1 VVLLPLSRTA
11 GEGGERSEPGEGS
24 ASPEFSA
31 SVVRP
36 RRAGCL
42 PSKGQRWAFAFAKN
56 IAGLRRVRQALGLA
70 TGLLS
75 AAAAA
80 QQPLETPPL
89 SLPTV
94 EVVGVTPLLGS
105 GVDRDRVPAET
116 QVLTDRDISRNGY
129 PQMLPALEENV
140 PGVTLDN
147 AAGNPFQPNLL
158 YHGFVASPLQ
168 GNPQGLAVYLN
179 GVRFNQP
186 FGDTVNWDLIPD
198 IAIDRVDLV
207 GSNPVFGLNAL
218 GGALS
223 VRTKNGFTYHGGEID
238 ILGGSFS
245 HYQGELQY
253 GVQSGNTAAYVAA
266 TGLHEGGWRDLQSS
280 NVRNFHGD
288 IGWRGSRAEAHLN
301 VTAADNTLNG
311 PGTSPIEL
319 LAVDPSALFTAPNLI
334 KNKYALVTASGT
346 YDVTDTTSLQGVAYY
361 EYFLQQVVN
370 GNVPVARPCTEQD
383 QAGFLCVAPGA
394 FATNRAGNPIPDF
407 LNGGPYSDLDQQS
420 TNTNGYG
427 ASVQVTNRD
436 ERFGHPNQLVA
447 GFSFDGARILFSGST
462 QIGGLS
468 LADRVFAGPGTTIDQ
483 ADGSIAPVR
492 VGISNA
498 YYGLFF
504 TDTFDVTPE
513 LSANLAGRFNLAQID
528 LTDQQG
534 SALGGNHT
542 YNRFNP
548 AGGLTYKITP
558 GLTAYAS
565 YADANRAPTPAELT
579 CANAAAP
586 CSLAQFFA
594 GDPNLQQVV
603 SHTIETGLRS
613 QIRSSDGTT
622 LSADIAFFRATLDN
636 DIAFVNSPIQ
646 GRGFFENVGTTL
658 RQGVDI
664 NLRLKTDR
672 LLAWLGYSYT
682 DATFKSGFT
691 ASSPNNPAADANG
704 NIQVQP
710 GNHLPGIP
718 TNLIKLGADY
728 RLTDAWT
735 IGGTGIAAS
744 GRYLFGDEA
753 NLTPKTPA
761 YFVLNFHTSYQ
772 LTPNLQLFG
781 LLQNAFNTT
790 YYTFGTFSPTSSVFI
805 AQAPGATNPRSYSP
819 GAPIAGTVGIRLTF

>member
-1 VVLLPLSRTA
+1 MLD
-11 GEGGERSEPGEGS
+11 
-24 ASPEFSA
+24 
-31 SVVRP
+31 
-36 RRAGCL
+36 
-42 PSKGQRWAFAFAKN
+42 
-56 IAGLRRVRQALGLA
+56 LRRISPALGLA
-70 TGLLS
+70 AVLQS
-75 AAAAA
+75 AASPA
-80 QQPLETPPL
+80 QQPSEAPAL

-94 EVVGVTPLLGS
+94 EVVGATPLLGS
-105 GVDRDRVPAET
+105 GVDRDKVPAET

-129 PQMLPALEENV
+129 PQMLRALDENV

-158 YHGFVASPLQ
+158 YHGFLASPLQ

-198 IAIDRVDLV
+198 IAIDRMDLV

-223 VRTKNGFTYHGGEID
+223 VRTKNGFTYHGAEID
-238 ILGGSFS
+238 LLGGSFS

-266 TGLHEGGWRDLQSS
+266 SGLREGGWRDLQSS
-280 NVRNFHGD
+280 NVRNLNGD
-288 IGWRGSRAEAHLN
+288 IGWRGSHGEAHVN

-319 LAVDPSALFTAPNLI
+319 LAVDPGAQFTAPNLI
-334 KNKYALVTASGT
+334 KNKYALVTFSGS
-346 YDVTDTTSLQGVAYY
+346 YDITDTTSLQGLAYY
-361 EYFLQQVVN
+361 EYFLQKVVN
-370 GNVPVARPCTEQD
+370 GNVPVAAPCTDDD
-383 QAGFLCVAPGA
+383 QAGFLCVDPGV
-394 FATNRAGNPIPDF
+394 FATSRAGTPIPDF

-436 ERFGHPNQLVA
+436 ELFGHPNQLVA
-447 GFSFDGARILFSGST
+447 GFSFDGAQTLFSGST

-468 LADRVFAGPGTTIDQ
+468 LGDRVFAGPGVTIDQ

-504 TDTFDVTPE
+504 TDTFDVTSQ
-513 LSANLAGRFNLAQID
+513 LAANLAGRFNLAQID
-528 LTDQQG
+528 LGDQLG
-534 SALGGNHT
+534 SALTGNHT

-565 YADANRAPTPAELT
+565 YADANRAPTPSELT
-579 CANAAAP
+579 CANPAAP

-603 SHTIETGLRS
+603 SHTVEAGLRS
-613 QIRSSDGTT
+613 QIRPSHGTA
-622 LSADIAFFRATLDN
+622 LSADIAFFRSTLDN

-646 GRGFFENVGTTL
+646 GRGFFENVGATL
-658 RQGVDI
+658 RQGIDI
-664 NLRLKTDR
+664 NLRLKSER
-672 LLAWLGYSYT
+672 LLVWLGYSYI
-682 DATFKSGFT
+682 DAIFQSGFT
-691 ASSPNNPAADANG
+691 ELSQNNPAADANG
-704 NIQVQP
+704 NIQVQA

-718 TNLIKLGADY
+718 TNQIKLGFDY
-728 RLTDAWT
+728 ELTEAWT

-761 YFVLNFHTSYQ
+761 YFVLNLHTSYQ

-790 YYTFGTFSPTSSVFI
+790 YYTFGTFSPTSSVFL

-819 GAPIAGTVGIRLTF
+819 GAPIAGTVGVRLTF